1 MFFAITI
8 QLNCF
13 TDNTTVVLS
22 KQYKSAIFAAQLLID
37 DTKSFEVCQ
46 SMFGHSYNI
55 QLIFGSYVY
64 DYPSSLVM
72 SGNLSLTFP
81 CTDTLNNCDVAFAAT
96 QVSFRIVF
104 PETNIL
110 VEDAV
115 STFKIDL
122 YNRLD
127 CLQDTKIIYDQA
139 KQEMQIGAITGNC
152 KVQIRQS
159 TDAII
164 KILVYPDLVISK
176 NISLSSVTQISD
188 IFANLILN
196 CDNDFVGT
204 EQRICHRMLQQF
216 VKSFN
221 NKAELTL
228 SLPAIIPDGSA
239 VYSRESE
246 FQLFAPIEAISSS
259 FVNYFDCF
267 TSQQAV
273 LFTNQIR
280 LTYEINTSAVYC
292 SQPFEQFI
300 GDSDHSI
307 RTIRVTDIDGTFVEF
322 KAVTNSKILQVT
334 RIWMECAFDLLG
346 EQQCQDNIQR
356 VLKMK
361 EPHGIISREFL
372 NGDTLVKQVQRTI
385 LVRGTRH
392 ASSNVSLNQSHVC
405 LTTSNNGEENGFYQ
419 VKVDLMIGT
428 PRLQPTQHTQTL
440 SLKGQIV
447 YPGIQYA
454 MRSYGIYCFQIQLT
468 QQQQQ
473 FYNMMMHDTSQ
484 VTGIVNFMSDIPIDK
499 IKMQLV
505 SDHIDYMY
513 VLSATLVLSSVV
525 WYILQQK
532 LKIQ

>member
-22 KQYKSAIFAAQLLID
+22 KQYKSALFTAQLLMD

-64 DYPSSLVM
+64 EYPSSLVM

-110 VEDAV
+110 VEDAISV
-115 STFKIDL
+115 FKIDL

-152 KVQIRQS
+152 MVQIRQS

-164 KILVYPDLVISK
+164 KILVCPDLVIQK

-188 IFANLILN
+188 IFANLIIN

-216 VKSFN
+216 VESFN

-239 VYSRESE
+239 IYSRESE
-246 FQLFAPIEAISSS
+246 FQLFASVEAISST
-259 FVNYFDCF
+259 FVNYYDCY
-267 TSQQAV
+267 TSNQQAV
-273 LFTNQIR
+273 LFTNKIR

-300 GDSDHSI
+300 GDSDKQI
-307 RTIRVTDIDGTFVEF
+307 RTVRVTDIDGTFVEF
-322 KAVTNSKILQVT
+322 KAVSYSKTLRVT

-372 NGDTLVKQVQRTI
+372 KGDTLVKQVQNTI

-405 LTTSNNGEENGFYQ
+405 FSTSNSGVENKFYQ
-419 VKVDLMIGT
+419 VKIDFMIGK
-428 PRLQPTQHTQTL
+428 PRYLPIQHTQL
-440 SLKGQIV
+440 MSLYGQIL
-447 YPGIQYA
+447 YPGIQNTIN
-454 MRSYGIYCFQIQLT
+454 SNGIYCFQISLT
-468 QQQQQ
+468 SQQKQ
-473 FYNMMMHDTSQ
+473 FYNMMIANKGQ
-484 VTGIVNFMSDIPIDK
+484 VSGIVNFLSDIPIDK
-499 IKMQLV
+499 IKIQLM

-513 VLSATLVLSSVV
+513 VLSAILVISSIF
-525 WYILQQK
+525 WYFLNK
-532 LKIQ
+532 P